1 MTVRLTMAGALVRW
15 MTAQRTVLGGQEL
28 GGPELEEVPL
38 FPGVF
43 AIFGHGNVTCLGHEL
58 QQAGDALPTWRGQNE
73 QGMALAAVGYAKA
86 VRRRQVMAVTSSIG
100 PGALNMVTA
109 AGVAHANRIPLLL
122 LPGDTFVSRAP
133 DPVLQQVEHYGDPTT
148 TANDVFRPV
157 SRYFDRITRP
167 GQLVATLPQV
177 LRVLLDPADT
187 GPVVLCLPQDV
198 QAEAFDYPD
207 ALFTVRV
214 HRVPRPRP
222 DRVEVLAAAEALRR
236 AERPLLVAGG
246 GVHYSHASFALQAFA
261 HRHGIPVAETTAGR
275 TALPHSDPL
284 ALGPLGTLA
293 GAGANRL
300 AADADVVVAVGT
312 RLQDFTTGSWSVFDP
327 EMQLVGVNVARF
339 DAVKHRA
346 LPVVGDARESLA
358 ELSAALGAWRAAP
371 ARAKQSRESSARW
384 DSYLDEIGAPTDGV
398 PTYAQVVAAVRRV
411 ARPGTYVMTASG
423 GFPGELS
430 AGWRSDEV
438 GSFDCEYGFS
448 CMGYELAGAWGAAMA
463 LPDRDVITFLGDGS
477 YLMLNS
483 ELHSAVFA
491 GHPFLAI
498 VCDNGG
504 YQVIERL
511 QVAQGGV
518 PFHNS
523 FDTSRG
529 SGDRSGVDFA
539 AHARALGAAVS
550 EVVDVAGL
558 ERAVVEL
565 RDCGRAA
572 VIVLR
577 TVEQA
582 WTEGGAWWEVAVPEV
597 SERAEVRAARVR
609 WEADKSRQV
618 R

>member
-1 MTVRLTMAGALVRW
+1 MTIRLTTAGALVRW
-15 MTAQRTVLGGQEL
+15 MTAQRTVLDGSTD
-28 GGPELEEVPL
+28 EVPL
-38 FPGVF
+38 FPGMF

-86 VRRRQVMAVTSSIG
+86 VRRQQVMAVTSSIG

-109 AGVAHANRIPLLL
+109 AGVAHANRLPVLL
-122 LPGDTFVSRAP
+122 LPADTFVSRAP

-148 TANDVFRPV
+148 TVNDAFRPV

-167 GQLVATLPQV
+167 EQLVATLPHA

-198 QAEAFDYPD
+198 QAEAFDFPEE
-207 ALFTVRV
+207 LFAVRV

-222 DRVEVLAAAEALRR
+222 DREEVSAAARVLRT
-236 AERPLLVAGG
+236 ATRPLLVAGG
-246 GVHYSHASFALQAFA
+246 GVHYSHATAALRDFA

-275 TALPHSDPL
+275 TTLPHSDPL
-284 ALGPLGTLA
+284 ALGPMGTLA

-312 RLQDFTTGSWSVFDP
+312 RLQDFTTGSWSVFAP
-327 EMQLVGVNVARF
+327 GAGFVGVNVARF

-346 LPVVGDARESLA
+346 QPVVGDAREVLA
-358 ELSAALGAWRAAP
+358 ELSAALGDWRAPAARAEQAAASTADWNGYLDGIGAP
-371 ARAKQSRESSARW
+371 AR
-384 DSYLDEIGAPTDGV
+384 GV
-398 PTYAQVVAAVRRV
+398 PTYAQVVGAVRRV

-430 AGWRSDEV
+430 AGWRSEDV

-463 LPDRDVITFLGDGS
+463 LPHRDVITFLGDGS
-477 YLMLNS
+477 YLMLNA
-483 ELHSAVFA
+483 ELYSAVFA

-511 QVAQGGV
+511 QVNQGGV
-518 PFHNS
+518 PFNNS
-523 FDTSRG
+523 FATSRG
-529 SGDRSGVDFA
+529 TGHRAPVDFA
-539 AHARALGAAVS
+539 AHARAMGAAVAT
-550 EVVDVAGL
+550 VTDVAEL
-558 ERAVVEL
+558 EAAVVEL
-565 RDCGRAA
+565 RDAGRPA
-572 VIVLR
+572 VIVVR
-577 TVEQA
+577 TAEQA

-597 SERAEVRAARVR
+597 SERAEVRAARAS
-609 WEADKSRQV
+609 WEAAKQRQP